1 MIMKVNIMSI
11 TMHVK
16 YLFEYLWIRQVN
28 NFQLT
33 NTISYLALLLSFA
46 QWPKFIFWAKNKISI
61 FGLLLVEWGHVQEV
75 VSKPK
80 YVISRLLYLIAIAR
94 PLPLSFPSNW
104 RMTTFNMIVSP
115 SAHSTV
121 TAIEQ
126 KPLSNHHQ
134 ILTVS

>member
-1 MIMKVNIMSI
+1 MIMKLNIMSI

-33 NTISYLALLLSFA
+33 NTISHLALLLSFA

-61 FGLLLVEWGHVQEV
+61 LASCWLNGVIHVQV

-94 PLPLSFPSNW
+94 PLPLSFPSKLKNDNIQHDSVSISPFHSDSNW
-104 RMTTFNMIVSP
+104 TET
-115 SAHSTV
+115 
-121 TAIEQ
+121 
-126 KPLSNHHQ
+126 SNHHQ